1 MPHTYV
7 FEGRRNPVHHTLL
20 DQRPEGGRGKGDD
33 IEPLETN
40 VPQPADPCWALQ
52 G

>member
-1 MPHTYV
+1 MHAVGIVRTRDV
-7 FEGRRNPVHHTLL
+7 TRTLL

-40 VPQPADPCWALQ
+40 VPQPADPRWALQ